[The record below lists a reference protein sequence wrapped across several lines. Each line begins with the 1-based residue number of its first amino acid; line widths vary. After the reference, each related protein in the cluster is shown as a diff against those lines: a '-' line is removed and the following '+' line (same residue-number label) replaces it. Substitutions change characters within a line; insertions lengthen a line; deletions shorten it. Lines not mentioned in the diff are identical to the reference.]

1 MKSSCS
7 ISNAPTDSNTFYVVR
22 NFNWACSNFKLSKV
36 EHNDKLEN
44 FKINVK
50 IKLAALWASVMFCYI
65 YEDYFELYV
74 PKRIE
79 RIISGE
85 SLLNTPMKLFA
96 ASFVLIIPALMIFL
110 SILLQAKSN
119 RFFNLI
125 FGTCYTVLML
135 WIAINYS
142 DKWLSFAIVF
152 AIVESFI
159 TSMIVWYAWKWPRH
173 NELKGWQD
181 AHNRVDGLTV
191 CKWWGGPLT
200 PLTYRSCWNKS
211 RTGYTA
217 VH

>member
-1 MKSSCS
+1 M
-7 ISNAPTDSNTFYVVR
+7 
-22 NFNWACSNFKLSKV
+22 
-36 EHNDKLEN
+36 EHNNKLEN

-50 IKLAALWASVMFCYI
+50 IKLVVLWASVMFCYI

-110 SILLQAKSN
+110 SILLQPKLN

-125 FGTCYTVLML
+125 FGAFYTALML

-142 DKWLSFAIVF
+142 DKWLRFAMVF
-152 AIVESFI
+152 AIVESII
-159 TSMIVWYAWKWPRH
+159 TSIIVWYAWKWPRQ
-173 NELKGWQD
+173 NQLKG
-181 AHNRVDGLTV
+181 
-191 CKWWGGPLT
+191 
-200 PLTYRSCWNKS
+200 
-211 RTGYTA
+211 
-217 VH
+217 